1 MGVLYISGEASRILH
16 LFKNK
21 MVVVTSLGPPEEG
34 VRLKVE
40 NTGVYINRKQLGM
53 GVLYISEARVSWV
66 GIQGQGFSLEYPHIA
81 LHAVSR
87 DLTQFHQE
95 CLYLMIDVRLVDEEG
110 TPMSTPTSSD
120 ADDSGNEEDS
130 DGGMTEIRF
139 VPDDRNMLDSMF
151 ATMSECQALHPHT
164 DDSLEEAED
173 EEEEPGMYD
182 DAEEDINGG
191 GQEQM
196 DAE

>member
-1 MGVLYISGEASRILH
+1 MLTAY
-16 LFKNK
+16 LFIPLKFQRFSNPAYLRGKSYLATYFKYK

-87 DLTQFHQE
+87 DLTQFHEE

-110 TPMSTPTSSD
+110 TPMSTPSHSD
-120 ADDSGNEEDS
+120 ADDSGNEV
-130 DGGMTEIRF
+130 GLF
-139 VPDDRNMLDSMF
+139 
-151 ATMSECQALHPHT
+151 
-164 DDSLEEAED
+164 
-173 EEEEPGMYD
+173 
-182 DAEEDINGG
+182 
-191 GQEQM
+191 
-196 DAE
+196 